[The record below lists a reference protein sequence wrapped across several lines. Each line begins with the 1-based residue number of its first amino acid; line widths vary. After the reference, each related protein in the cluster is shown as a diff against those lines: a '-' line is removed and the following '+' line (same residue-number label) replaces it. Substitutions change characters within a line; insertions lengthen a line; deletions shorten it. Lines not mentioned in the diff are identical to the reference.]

1 MRGEIT
7 DSVPRF
13 YNSIEKR
20 SLKSCGFTVSRFK
33 YEGGVLRAGPAMR
46 DKSSVKQCVWDAL
59 NDGRDNGLIK
69 VLSSLK
75 KG

>member
-33 YEGGVLRAGPAMR
+33 YEGGILRAGPAMR
-46 DKSSVKQCVWDAL
+46 DKSNISINMHECM
-59 NDGRDNGLIK
+59 NE
-69 VLSSLK
+69 
-75 KG
+75 

>member
-20 SLKSCGFTVSRFK
+20 SLKSCGFTISRFK

-46 DKSSVKQCVWDAL
+46 DKSNISI
-59 NDGRDNGLIK
+59 NI
-69 VLSSLK
+69 
-75 KG
+75 

>member
-1 MRGEIT
+1 MRGEII

-33 YEGGVLRAGPAMR
+33 YVMFMCHVLA
-46 DKSSVKQCVWDAL
+46 DKRE
-59 NDGRDNGLIK
+59 RDNNKEEKTKSIK
-69 VLSSLK
+69 
-75 KG
+75 